1 MKGFFQKNHH
11 FIFYGLLLLLD
22 ILQAASTELQDD
34 EAYYWVYS
42 HYPAWGY
49 FDHPPLIAILIK
61 AGYAIFP
68 NGLGVRLFPLLLNI
82 ATLLIIEKL
91 LVRKNP
97 FLFYAIVLS
106 IAVIQIVGFLAIP
119 DIPLLFFTALFFLW
133 YRRFLNQATFAN
145 TFLLGLVMAL
155 LMYSKYHGVLII
167 LFTLLSN
174 FSLLKKRQA
183 WMAVAISILLFLPH
197 LWWQYQHNWIS
208 IRYHLFESNT
218 SAYKISYTLDY
229 LWPQILL
236 IGPLAG
242 ILLLPAAFLY
252 KPKDETE
259 RAMHFTMIGVFVFFF
274 VSSFKGKV
282 EANWTLPAFVCI
294 MVLSH
299 QWLVENIRFQKWVKT
314 FALLTTIVVMIGRIG
329 MIKDILPIKAV
340 KQRYHM
346 WKDWPREMKE
356 KLEGLPVVFNS
367 SYQRASKFWFYSG
380 QMTYS
385 LNLYKERENNYNFW
399 PVEDSLLGKPVYI
412 LDKYDLWR
420 FADSVKTPMGYVGYK
435 YDSSFASFA
444 KVNIEV
450 APSEINCKAGDSL
463 SVSYQFQIPTYYARF
478 IEAAKNLQDTTRV
491 GIFNSKGWVKD
502 VYTSISLKQAVQQP
516 AGSLTWKPQL
526 PPGVYYFLFAIN
538 NGTYYPT
545 HNSRKIKLI
554 IK

>member
-1 MKGFFQKNHH
+1 MKGFFQKNHRY
-11 FIFYGLLLLLD
+11 IFYGLLLLLG

-82 ATLLIIEKL
+82 ATIFVIEKL

-133 YRRFLNQATFAN
+133 YRRFLNQPTFVN

-183 WMAVAISILLFLPH
+183 WMAAGIAILLFLPH

-218 SAYKISYTLDY
+218 SAYKLSYTLDY

-242 ILLLPAAFLY
+242 FLLLPASFMY
-252 KPKDETE
+252 KPKNEIE
-259 RAMHFTMIGVFVFFF
+259 KAMRFTMMGVFVFFF
-274 VSSFKGKV
+274 ISSFKGKV

-299 QWLVENIRFQKWVKT
+299 QWLVENIRFQKWIKI
-314 FALLTTIVVMIGRIG
+314 FALLTTIIVMIGRIG
-329 MIKDILPIKAV
+329 MIKDFLPL
-340 KQRYHM
+340 R
-346 WKDWPREMKE
+346 
-356 KLEGLPVVFNS
+356 VV
-367 SYQRASKFWFYSG
+367 
-380 QMTYS
+380 
-385 LNLYKERENNYNFW
+385 
-399 PVEDSLLGKPVYI
+399 
-412 LDKYDLWR
+412 
-420 FADSVKTPMGYVGYK
+420 
-435 YDSSFASFA
+435 
-444 KVNIEV
+444 
-450 APSEINCKAGDSL
+450 
-463 SVSYQFQIPTYYARF
+463 
-478 IEAAKNLQDTTRV
+478 
-491 GIFNSKGWVKD
+491 
-502 VYTSISLKQAVQQP
+502 
-516 AGSLTWKPQL
+516 
-526 PPGVYYFLFAIN
+526 
-538 NGTYYPT
+538 
-545 HNSRKIKLI
+545 
-554 IK
+554 